1 MDGRGIGEM
10 FVTRV
15 RRSRLGLLVTPF
27 VLLCVALL
35 CAPAW
40 AAPFGAADWGYNGS
54 GQLGNG
60 TTTLSRVPVP
70 VTGLSGVTAISAGG
84 EHSLALLS
92 DGTVRAWGNN
102 REGQL
107 GNGSIAS
114 SHVPVAVSG
123 ISTATAIAAGKLF
136 SLALLSN
143 GTVMAWGSNEEG
155 QLGGGSSKVLKSTVP
170 VAVKA
175 LTGVTAISAGGQ
187 FALARLS
194 NGTVMSW
201 GAGGEGQLG
210 NGKKAKSLIPVAVK
224 GLTGVTAVAAG
235 GEHALALL
243 SDGTAMS
250 WGSNEALQLG
260 FAPKTKVVKEEEEEF
275 IEEDEQPENSDLPV
289 PVRTL
294 TGAIAVAAGG
304 EHSLALL
311 GNGEVKAWGSNLN
324 DQLGNGG
331 SGGMSSF
338 PTAVVGLG
346 GVTSIAAGAG
356 HSLAL
361 LSGGS
366 VVAWGYNP
374 DGQLGNGS
382 NLNSATPVAV
392 AGLTGVVGIAGG
404 GFHSLSFGPP
414 SPSVASLA
422 PSFGPQPGGTSVT
435 ITGANLGEATAVHFG
450 ANAAASLTI
459 NSATSITA
467 VSPGGV
473 GVVDVTVSTPAGT
486 SPANPGDK
494 FTYQPPPTLTTV
506 RPAKGPAAGGATVT
520 IKGTGLSGATAV
532 DFAATPATSFTV
544 NSATSITAVAPPGT
558 AGAAAITVTTSNG
571 TVVSAV
577 KHGFTYEAPRITSLT
592 PNAGTIVGGDS
603 VAVTGSGFA
612 PGSGATTFT
621 FVKATAASVFCES
634 TTSCVLVTPPGK
646 PGTIDVRAT
655 VGKSRSPL
663 SPPAD
668 SFTFG

>member
-1 MDGRGIGEM
+1 MDGRGTGEM
-10 FVTRV
+10 FVMRM
-15 RRSRLGLLVTPF
+15 RRSRLGLLVAPL
-27 VLLCVALL
+27 VLICGALL
-35 CAPAW
+35 CASAW

-60 TTTLSRVPVP
+60 TTTISRVPVP
-70 VTGLSGVTAISAGG
+70 VTGLSGVTAISAGD

-107 GNGSIAS
+107 GNGSTAS

-123 ISTATAIAAGKLF
+123 ISTATAIAAGKVF

-155 QLGGGSSKVLKSTVP
+155 QLGSGSKALKSAVP
-170 VAVKA
+170 VAVKS

-201 GAGGEGQLG
+201 GAGDEGQLG
-210 NGKKAKSLIPVAVK
+210 SGKKAKSLIPVAVK

-235 GEHALALL
+235 GEHGLALL
-243 SDGTAMS
+243 SNGTAMS
-250 WGSNEALQLG
+250 WGSNLALQLG

-275 IEEDEQPENSDLPV
+275 IEEDEQPENSALPV

-311 GNGEVKAWGSNLN
+311 GTGEVKAWGSNLN

-338 PTAVVGLG
+338 PTPVVGLG

-374 DGQLGNGS
+374 DGQLGNGG

-392 AGLTGVVGIAGG
+392 AGLTGAVGIDGG
-404 GFHSLSFGPP
+404 GWHSLSFGPP
-414 SPSVASLA
+414 PPSVTSLA

-435 ITGANLGEATAVHFG
+435 ITGVNLGEATAVHFG
-450 ANAAASLTI
+450 ASAAGSLTI

-467 VSPGGV
+467 QSPSGA
-473 GVVDVTVSTPAGT
+473 GVVDVTVSTPSGT
-486 SPANPGDK
+486 SPANPGDR

-506 RPAKGPAAGGATVT
+506 KPGKGPAAGGTTVT
-520 IKGTGLSGATAV
+520 ISGASLSGATAV

-544 NSATSITAVAPPGT
+544 NSATSITAVAPAGT
-558 AGAAAITVTTSNG
+558 AGAAAITVTTPNG

-592 PNAGTIVGGDS
+592 PNAGTIAGGDS

-634 TTSCVLVTPPGK
+634 TTSCLLVTPRGK

-655 VGKSRSPL
+655 VGKSRSPI